1 MGRDIHEMTA
11 PSEGRHDISR
21 RPEGLFSVVFSEAAA
36 GDEVIYHVGPHAAG
50 PHKKEAYEAY
60 TNGKCVLY
68 QRKLGNGRFEYIAK
82 KRGKT
87 K

>member
-1 MGRDIHEMTA
+1 MTES
-11 PSEGRHDISR
+11 SEGRHDISR
-21 RPEGLFSVVFSEAAA
+21 RPEGLFAVVFSEAAA
-36 GDEVIYHVGPHAAG
+36 GDEVIYHVGQYAGG

-68 QRKLGNGRFEYIAK
+68 QRKLGGGRFEYIAK
-82 KRGKT
+82 KRGK

>member
-1 MGRDIHEMTA
+1 MSA
-11 PSEGRHDISR
+11 RHDVSR
-21 RPEGLFSVVFSEAAA
+21 RPEGLFTVVFSEAAA

-50 PHKKEAYEAY
+50 PHKREALAAYEA
-60 TNGKCVLY
+60 GKCVLY
-68 QRKLGNGRFEYIAK
+68 QRKLGGGRFEYIAK

>member
-1 MGRDIHEMTA
+1 MSA
-11 PSEGRHDISR
+11 RHDVSR
-21 RPEGLFSVVFSEAAA
+21 RPEGLFAVVFSEAAA

-50 PHKKEAYEAY
+50 PHKKEAYE
-60 TNGKCVLY
+60 TFVDGKCVLY
-68 QRKLGNGRFEYIAK
+68 QRKLGGGRFEYIAK